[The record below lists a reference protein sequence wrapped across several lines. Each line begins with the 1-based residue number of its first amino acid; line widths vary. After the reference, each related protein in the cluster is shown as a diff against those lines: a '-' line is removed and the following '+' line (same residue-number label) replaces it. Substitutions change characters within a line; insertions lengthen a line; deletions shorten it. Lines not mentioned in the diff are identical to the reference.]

1 MQKILKLGHIGAT
14 LTSQRTTNWIGVDH
28 TSSGNVQKGG
38 MLMLGRECNSLA
50 ELQAVAA
57 QLKSE
62 IDEIVREA
70 RF

>member
-1 MQKILKLGHIGAT
+1 
-14 LTSQRTTNWIGVDH
+14 
-28 TSSGNVQKGG
+28 
-38 MLMLGRECNSLA
+38 MLGRECNSLA